1 MNARAHVPSPQQDRE
16 FALELIRICSR
27 RLKEIDQEITTIGT
41 ALAQGRMPPRVALML
56 VDQVAPS
63 CIPAVYL
70 SLFEGVSPEQLSDA
84 FRATSQH
91 SDSAKK

>member
-63 CIPAVYL
+63 CIPRFISRYSKASRL
-70 SLFEGVSPEQLSDA
+70 SS
-84 FRATSQH
+84 
-91 SDSAKK
+91 